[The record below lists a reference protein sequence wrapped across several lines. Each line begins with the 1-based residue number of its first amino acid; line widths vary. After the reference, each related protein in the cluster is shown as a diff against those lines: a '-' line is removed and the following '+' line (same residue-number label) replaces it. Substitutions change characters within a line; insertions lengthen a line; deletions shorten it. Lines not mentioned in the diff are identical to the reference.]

1 MKLHTQPFAYLYLA
15 LVFLTA
21 CASLGIA
28 PAQSFNQKLAYA
40 YGIHTAVLQATT
52 QSVKTGTLSSHE
64 ASQILDMA
72 DQSKVLLD
80 SAGRLSLAGDPVG
93 ASNRLA
99 LASAALSALQNF
111 LNAHGSK

>member
-1 MKLHTQPFAYLYLA
+1 MKLHARPFAYLA

-28 PAQSFNQKLAYA
+28 PAQTFNQKLAYS
-40 YGIHTAVLQATT
+40 YGVHTAVLQATT
-52 QSVKTGTLSSHE
+52 QAVQTGALSSAD
-64 ASQILDMA
+64 ASQILNMA

-80 SAGRLSLAGDPVG
+80 AATSLSAAGDTTG
-93 ASNRLA
+93 ATNKLA
-99 LASAALSALQNF
+99 LASAALTALQTF